1 MLAKSEHFLEEL
13 VSVAGRWQRRRK
25 LVDALETSQVN
36 SHTNRPEVPSV
47 GAADHDSGY
56 RIRPRNSLVRELPLK
71 EILMC
76 PEAGLRPWLDRPH
89 HGRSSKRPFPAGVGE
104 FTLRGCRAG

>member
-1 MLAKSEHFLEEL
+1 LEEL

-25 LVDALETSQVN
+25 FVDALEAPKVN
-36 SHTNRPEVPSV
+36 SDTSRSEVASV
-47 GAADHDSGY
+47 GAAEQESGY
-56 RIRPRNSLVRELPLK
+56 RVRPRNSLVRELPLK

-76 PEAGLRPWLDRPH
+76 PEAGLRPWLDRPL

-104 FTLRGCRAG
+104 FT